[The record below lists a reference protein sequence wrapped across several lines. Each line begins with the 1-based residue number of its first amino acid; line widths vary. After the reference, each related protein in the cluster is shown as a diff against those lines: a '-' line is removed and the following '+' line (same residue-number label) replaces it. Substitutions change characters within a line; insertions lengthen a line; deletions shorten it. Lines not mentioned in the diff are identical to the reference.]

1 MAVETDQIMPLVQR
15 YLQELRAHGIRVR
28 RAFLFGSHARREA
41 RSDSDI
47 DLAVVSDDF
56 TGDRFADRR
65 RIVPLRRAIDSR
77 IEPIPFDLRTFS
89 RGGILVDEIKR
100 TGVII
105 PLT

>member
-1 MAVETDQIMPLVQR
+1 MVAETDHVIALVQR
-15 YLQELRAHGIRVR
+15 YLQELRAHGIRVK

-41 RSDSDI
+41 RAESDI
-47 DLAVVSDDF
+47 DLAVVSEAF

-77 IEPIPFDLRTFS
+77 IEPFPFDPGTFS